1 MAQKSISSAN
11 THSPIR
17 NMFSGRGS
25 ANDRPVKPHL
35 TPSPERKAAG
45 SDGKTLSPRPSTWAS
60 REAREARS
68 ARFQEDEMDLVD
80 EIAQL
85 IRVKTA
91 SPTYALKRLAALPP
105 DLNDVY
111 RGRLLDTAKAATE
124 VAYAE

>member
-1 MAQKSISSAN
+1 
-11 THSPIR
+11 
-17 NMFSGRGS
+17 
-25 ANDRPVKPHL
+25 
-35 TPSPERKAAG
+35 
-45 SDGKTLSPRPSTWAS
+45 
-60 REAREARS
+60 
-68 ARFQEDEMDLVD
+68 MDLVD